1 MKKWMGL
8 VFWFVV
14 CLGIIAQFVLSLFF
28 FYNWARLDALLYIGW
43 AVWVLSL
50 VLGWMPILVFRRRA
64 GVRKGETYVHTS
76 VLVESGLYRVVRHP
90 QYLSMM
96 LLALALILISQHWVV
111 AVIGVAAMVSVYLAM
126 REEDGRLIEKFGDD
140 YKRYMESVPRANF
153 LVGFIRLARHG
164 TRPGIAKGGGTD
176 ETKED

>member
-1 MKKWMGL
+1 MKKWKDWII
-8 VFWFVV
+8 WFVV
-14 CLGIIAQFVLSLFF
+14 CAGIIAQFVLGLFF
-28 FYNWARLDALLYIGW
+28 LYNWARLDALLYIGW
-43 AVWVLSL
+43 AVWASSF
-50 VLGWMPILVFRRRA
+50 VLGWMPIFIFRQKG
-64 GVRKGETYVHTS
+64 GVQKGEGYIQTT
-76 VLVESGLYRVVRHP
+76 VLVDTGLYAVVRHP
-90 QYLSMM
+90 QYLAMI
-96 LLALALILISQHWVV
+96 LLSLALILISQHWLV
-111 AVIGVAAMVSVYLAM
+111 ALIGVAAMVSVYLAM